1 MTKLLTI
8 DVNCEKSQNSINYIV
23 NVIAEKQEN
32 ILILKDVL
40 DDHLNKLQFH
50 CTGIHLSH
58 CFQHCYEL
66 LPSQCTKGMIYVQSN
81 KDTEIDTAIDI
92 IGKTILQHIL

>member
-8 DVNCEKSQNSINYIV
+8 EVNSKLSQNKINYIV
-23 NVIAEKQEN
+23 NIIADKQEN

-40 DDHLNKLQFH
+40 DDHLNQKQFH

-66 LPSQCTKGMIYVQSN
+66 LPPLCSKGMIYVQSDE
-81 KDTEIDTAIDI
+81 DTDINSAIDVISKI
-92 IGKTILQHIL
+92 ILRHIL

>member
-8 DVNCEKSQNSINYIV
+8 DVNCNNSLNNIIYII

-32 ILILKDVL
+32 IIILKDVL
-40 DDHLNKLQFH
+40 DDHLNKKQFH

-58 CFQHCYEL
+58 CFQRCYEL
-66 LPSQCTKGMIYVQSN
+66 LPSLCSKGMIYVQSDE
-81 KDTEIDTAIDI
+81 DTDIDSAIDVISKI
-92 IGKTILQHIL
+92 ILRHIL

>member
-8 DVNCEKSQNSINYIV
+8 DVNCENSQNKINYIV
-23 NVIAEKQEN
+23 NVIADKQEN
-32 ILILKDVL
+32 ILIIKDVL
-40 DDHLNKLQFH
+40 DDHLNKNQYH

-66 LPSQCTKGMIYVQSN
+66 LPPSCSKGKIYVQSDE
-81 KDTEIDTAIDI
+81 DTDIESAIDVISKI
-92 IGKTILQHIL
+92 ILRHIL